1 MTVQGQEM
9 SVAEVIRNY
18 TNGIPIYAHGQ
29 NMNDDEVNDLDFFA
43 DFDNMDRF
51 EQMQTMRDLQQDL
64 DELRRRSSEPKAQE
78 PANEVGGKPTQS
90 DGQATNGSTT
100 PSGNGSSE
108 A

>member
-29 NMNDDEVNDLDFFA
+29 NMNEDEVNDLNFYA

-51 EQMQTMRDLQQDL
+51 EQMQTMRDMQQDL

-78 PANEVGGKPTQS
+78 PVTVGEGKPQKS
-90 DGQATNGSTT
+90 DSQAANGSTT
-100 PSGNGSSE
+100 PSEGGSSE